1 MMARLLSPPPF
12 PVAPKEYDQQ
22 YLSTVV
28 RTFSVFL
35 QQFLSPG
42 EGRNTNLT
50 LTTLQQDGFGL
61 ETGALFQR
69 DGFVKIVTIDH
80 SDVRGVSATAST
92 GSVTVVT

>member
-1 MMARLLSPPPF
+1 MARLLPPPQF
-12 PVAPKEYDQQ
+12 PVAPAEYKKEYADA
-22 YLSTVV
+22 VV
-28 RTFSVFL
+28 SIFSVFL

-80 SDVRGVSATAST
+80 SDVRGLSATGDV
-92 GSVTVVT
+92 GSVSVTIG